1 MIKINKYK
9 KSIINLLDLPIDEDD
24 YKSIITMGTFNS
36 NYTQYESMRG
46 GGGGVKE
53 KTKIY
58 QLKNI
63 LIGLNHI

>member
-9 KSIINLLDLPIDEDD
+9 KSIINLLDLPIDEDY

-36 NYTQYESMRG
+36 NYTQYESM

-58 QLKNI
+58 QLRNI
-63 LIGLNHI
+63 LIGLHHI